1 MKKESLL
8 FYVFLTIALC
18 VGGWLVVAGTAAMV
32 TRTRA
37 SAAAPLI
44 HRGTEPQL
52 LGWATISAARQLGNM
67 ESVQLKEK
75 TFSVLSY
82 PPHKL

>member
-1 MKKESLL
+1 MRKESLL

-32 TRTRA
+32 TRSRA

-52 LGWATISAARQLGNM
+52 LGWGATISAARQLGNM
-67 ESVQLKEK
+67 ESIHLEERN
-75 TFSVLSY
+75 F
-82 PPHKL
+82 

>member
-1 MKKESLL
+1 MRASTLIEKEKSPVLYL
-8 FYVFLTIALC
+8 FLTIALC

-52 LGWATISAARQLGNM
+52 LGWGATISAAWELGNM
-67 ESVQLKEK
+67 ESMH
-75 TFSVLSY
+75 SVLS
-82 PPHKL
+82 

>member
-52 LGWATISAARQLGNM
+52 LGWGATISAAWELGNM
-67 ESVQLKEK
+67 KSMQLEERN
-75 TFSVLSY
+75 F
-82 PPHKL
+82 